1 MSPSKYLVLILF
13 AGNAIAAGDGF
24 LIGAGVESDSE
35 DGIRGSFIGGIGV
48 SEDTWLSVGLSKSS
62 VELPIRR
69 DINTVYADVELDHFF
84 DPVGIRIG
92 VSYWGDSDVLDSN
105 DWRVSLYWR
114 GEKVTL
120 SGIYEFRD
128 FDFTVP
134 SLDLA
139 ASREFMFDADG
150 LGASARFELSDNVS
164 LTLGGKAYDY
174 SVDFV
179 PLENRDVLSLISV
192 SRLSLINSLID
203 SRANL
208 GLAIDSGLKRWEL
221 EFSTWKGEVDKAR
234 TNSLTVRF
242 LMPVGGKADIE
253 FGLGYDDSDIYVDVT
268 FLSLFLYFYGGN

>member
-84 DPVGIRIG
+84 DPVGVRIG

-105 DWRVSLYWR
+105 DWRASLYWR

-120 SGIYEFRD
+120 SGEYEFRD

-139 ASREFMFDADG
+139 TSREFMFDADG

-179 PLENRDVLSLISV
+179 PIENRDVLSLISV

-221 EFSTWKGEVDKAR
+221 EFATWKGEVDKAR

-253 FGLGYDDSDIYVDVT
+253 FGLGYDDSDIYGDVT